1 MCLGNYAEQ
10 VQGNVGKSVG
20 MWLNPDDDRPQQMPP
35 TVNVYNTLPSGDI
48 RRSGEIRRAGDFGQ
62 KGDVNTYPNRSS
74 LQSGKK

>member
-1 MCLGNYAEQ
+1 MCLAQAEEFTGR
-10 VQGNVGKSVG
+10 VRNTRDNVNDLFGWNQKD
-20 MWLNPDDDRPQQMPP
+20 PTPP

-48 RRSGEIRRAGDFGQ
+48 RPSGEIRRAGDFGQ